1 MGLLMGVVG
10 VVSMSVDDNNE
21 PLAVS
26 DLELERVEELL
37 WIRASSGR
45 MKGGDA
51 VVVVKMERDIRVV
64 IMVVVSIEA
73 ILVMM

>member
-1 MGLLMGVVG
+1 MGVVG